1 VTPDAAKVGD
11 DDSMGHSAE
20 LDEAGEVEEHPCK
33 NHSGVL
39 TAVSCGKCGTY
50 ICAKCMIFTPVGV
63 RCRPCAQLRPA
74 PQNDVVPTGLIKGS
88 LVAFGISFVGWLIV
102 LNIPFFG
109 WILSIFLGLFI
120 GDMASRAAKR
130 RVNRQLQVAVGT
142 GIVVAF
148 FAARAIIVAADFNSV
163 GLGGFASPTSHL
175 YLQAVFELSI
185 FTLVPLVLATIAA
198 VTRLAR

>member
-1 VTPDAAKVGD
+1 
-11 DDSMGHSAE
+11 
-20 LDEAGEVEEHPCK
+20 
-33 NHSGVL
+33 
-39 TAVSCGKCGTY
+39 
-50 ICAKCMIFTPVGV
+50 
-63 RCRPCAQLRPA
+63 
-74 PQNDVVPTGLIKGS
+74 LIKGS

-130 RVNRQLQVAVGT
+130 RVNRQLHVAVGT